1 MAYAAWRYLNKD
13 QRRGMLLIVGCD
25 HAAWRGTN
33 RARMGR
39 TWQD

>member
-25 HAAWRGTN
+25 HVTCRQHDFS
-33 RARMGR
+33 RK
-39 TWQD
+39 Q